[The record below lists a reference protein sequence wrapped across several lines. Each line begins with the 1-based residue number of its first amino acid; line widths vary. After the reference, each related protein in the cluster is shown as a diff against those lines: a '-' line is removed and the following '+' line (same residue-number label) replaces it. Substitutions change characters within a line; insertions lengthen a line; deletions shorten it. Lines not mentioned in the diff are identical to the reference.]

1 DPCQENSSKGCLT
14 GQNLMPKIHVL
25 ENGFQNLLSSSW
37 LPDVE
42 LWLKRNAAKNIKRE
56 KPAKAV
62 PLHNV

>member
-1 DPCQENSSKGCLT
+1 
-14 GQNLMPKIHVL
+14 MPKIHVL

-42 LWLKRNAAKNIKRE
+42 LWLKRNAAKNIKKE